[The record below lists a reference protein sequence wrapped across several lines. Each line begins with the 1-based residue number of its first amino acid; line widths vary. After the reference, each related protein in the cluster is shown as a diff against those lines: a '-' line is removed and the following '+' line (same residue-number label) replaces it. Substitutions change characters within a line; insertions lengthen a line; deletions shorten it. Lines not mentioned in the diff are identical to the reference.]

1 MLRRLSARHQSW
13 PLAAPFRISRG
24 VKHSAE
30 VVVVKIRQGALSGRG
45 EGVPYARYGESIDS
59 VLMQVRA
66 VAGLVEAGATRGDL
80 ARALP
85 PGAARS
91 AIDAALWDLEAA
103 ASGEAVS
110 TALGHGPPQPLTTAL
125 TVGLDTPER
134 MAEAAR
140 SLAGAALVKIKVDA
154 SRPEAQIR
162 AVRRHCPDAR
172 LIVDPNESWNIDLL
186 RTLQPVLAEARVDL
200 VEQPLPAADDA
211 ALAGLGPAVPMCADE
226 SCHVGDDLPRLR
238 GLYQAVNI
246 KLDKTGGLT
255 EALRLL
261 AAARADG
268 FRIMVGC
275 MICSSLGIAP
285 ALQVA
290 REAEFVDLDGPL
302 WLQRDHAGGART
314 RAGLLSPPEPG
325 FWGEPV
331 PLALRGAR

>member
-1 MLRRLSARHQSW
+1 M
-13 PLAAPFRISRG
+13 AAPFRISRG

-30 VVVVKIRQGALSGRG
+30 VVAVDIRQGAAIGRG
-45 EGVPYARYGESIDS
+45 EGVPYARYGESTDS

-66 VAGLVEAGATRGDL
+66 VAGLVEAGATRENL
-80 ARALP
+80 ERSLP

-103 ASGEAVS
+103 ATGQTVS
-110 TALGHGPPQPLTTAL
+110 ATLGHCPPRPLITAL

-140 SLAGAALVKIKVDA
+140 SLAGAALVKVKVDA
-154 SRPEAQIR
+154 DRPETQIR

-172 LIVDPNESWNIDLL
+172 LIVDPNESWNIGLL
-186 RTLQPVLAEARVDL
+186 RALQPVLVEARVDL

-211 ALAGLGPAVPMCADE
+211 ALEGLGPAVPMCADE
-226 SCHVGDDLPRLR
+226 SCHVSADLPRLR

-302 WLQRDHAGGART
+302 WLERDHAGGARA
-314 RAGLLSPPEPG
+314 RAGVLSPPDPG
-325 FWGEPV
+325 FWGEPR
-331 PLALRGAR
+331 PRMAWGAG